1 MANKKSSSA
10 DRRTNHKQKPTS
22 PTTTT
27 NKKPPRKRRASLNDI
42 SSTQQDVL
50 RSYRRSSVDD
60 THINTKRFDSGHSSS
75 NRLERNQDTVGLVD
89 VLDTKIEQLLK
100 RMSLVSTLSQ
110 KYDKGSSS
118 LWTRSLSA
126 SSLVHLE
133 ICEPKPT
140 PEGKYKDALLC

>member
-60 THINTKRFDSGHSSS
+60 THINSKRFDSGHSSS
-75 NRLERNQDTVGLVD
+75 NRLERNQDTVGLD